1 MSNVSQIVFT
11 TVPLI
16 AFVANVF
23 LLFTLLSAKKDVS
36 IYSFMGL
43 LFSFVLWTGGSFF
56 MRMQFMPGV
65 VFWWKVSLT
74 GIFLVPYM
82 YYLLIAAYT
91 ERKGMFL
98 RTLWGIVTLL
108 MVVGNFLDVFMTS
121 PQISLVDDRIQSEY
135 SLKWPAAI
143 AVVFSVLIL
152 ISVGVMIRNA
162 MKDDES
168 WLAYMM
174 PMFIGVFVMLIGVG
188 LNMIPA
194 MTSWPTDTLAC
205 AINAIFIYFAFYKRR
220 FYSINQIT
228 SRGAVFIISLVV
240 SGLLLR
246 AYLPDMERF
255 VISVNDGRLK
265 NPTAFVSFMFV
276 ILCILLYILLNHL
289 NDKLF
294 EREQTRRDFQVKDF
308 SKALS
313 SILKTDEILSLL
325 IEMIREELPV
335 SHIYLCMENED
346 KGFSS
351 NRKLQDLEYNLDLP
365 EGHPLIEYAA
375 GKPAGFAYEDFRR
388 SACGKS
394 LFESE
399 KTLFARLGIEYILPF
414 AENGNIIGLALLSGK
429 DSHKPYSYSEINY
442 LESLSSVAAI
452 ALRNALLYEELER
465 EAQIDML
472 TGLLNRRT
480 FGRRLSQMF
489 DEDPDQI
496 TLILF
501 NLDDFGLYNELYGNE
516 EGDRLLQRF
525 AEMLVTVFGPTA
537 VLARYAGKEFIVLL
551 PNLDAE
557 TARHQAER
565 VRSLLDKYLIG
576 DDRRAKKFLTFSA
589 GICSYPSLA
598 GSESQLLSYANL
610 TVFHIKQQG
619 KNNIAV
625 YSEFDAGAME
635 NDDKKA
641 QELSSTIYAL
651 TAAIDAKDHYTFN
664 HSRCVSEYAS
674 CLAQRAGLGD
684 QMVQVVRQAGLLHDI
699 GKIGIPDAILSKEG
713 RLDEDELAVMR
724 EHVDLSIEMVRHLP
738 ALDYVTPA
746 VMGHHERYDG
756 KGYPRGISGEA
767 IPIGARCLSIADAF
781 DAMISERSYKNS
793 MPVEDALL
801 EIENNLG
808 SQFDP
813 RLGELFIKLVK
824 EGEIKVIRY

>member
-325 IEMIREELPV
+325 I
-335 SHIYLCMENED
+335 
-346 KGFSS
+346 
-351 NRKLQDLEYNLDLP
+351 
-365 EGHPLIEYAA
+365 
-375 GKPAGFAYEDFRR
+375 
-388 SACGKS
+388 
-394 LFESE
+394 
-399 KTLFARLGIEYILPF
+399 
-414 AENGNIIGLALLSGK
+414 
-429 DSHKPYSYSEINY
+429 
-442 LESLSSVAAI
+442 
-452 ALRNALLYEELER
+452 
-465 EAQIDML
+465 
-472 TGLLNRRT
+472 
-480 FGRRLSQMF
+480 
-489 DEDPDQI
+489 
-496 TLILF
+496 
-501 NLDDFGLYNELYGNE
+501 
-516 EGDRLLQRF
+516 
-525 AEMLVTVFGPTA
+525 
-537 VLARYAGKEFIVLL
+537 
-551 PNLDAE
+551 
-557 TARHQAER
+557 
-565 VRSLLDKYLIG
+565 
-576 DDRRAKKFLTFSA
+576 
-589 GICSYPSLA
+589 
-598 GSESQLLSYANL
+598 
-610 TVFHIKQQG
+610 
-619 KNNIAV
+619 
-625 YSEFDAGAME
+625 
-635 NDDKKA
+635 
-641 QELSSTIYAL
+641 
-651 TAAIDAKDHYTFN
+651 
-664 HSRCVSEYAS
+664 
-674 CLAQRAGLGD
+674 
-684 QMVQVVRQAGLLHDI
+684 
-699 GKIGIPDAILSKEG
+699 
-713 RLDEDELAVMR
+713 
-724 EHVDLSIEMVRHLP
+724 
-738 ALDYVTPA
+738 
-746 VMGHHERYDG
+746 
-756 KGYPRGISGEA
+756 
-767 IPIGARCLSIADAF
+767 
-781 DAMISERSYKNS
+781 
-793 MPVEDALL
+793 
-801 EIENNLG
+801 
-808 SQFDP
+808 
-813 RLGELFIKLVK
+813 
-824 EGEIKVIRY
+824 